1 VDQIPPT
8 PADRHEKE
16 KKMTE
21 NEFDDTADVRPDE
34 APEAPEA
41 PHHLTDKLSLDK
53 LEKLTPKEVGD
64 MALKFASE
72 TAYAAA
78 GFANL
83 VAERA
88 REFAEKQRAAV
99 ADAGPEATD
108 HTKAFLDQVT
118 AQMNRFVDE
127 LGHTY
132 KDLADRG
139 RDAVAKMQQQAAAKP
154 DAKDAPGMFDIV
166 DDAETAEPAS
176 TVAEDEIVDADEVPE
191 ASQEGDAKE

>member
-1 VDQIPPT
+1 
-8 PADRHEKE
+8 
-16 KKMTE
+16 MTE
-21 NEFDDTADVRPDE
+21 NEFDNTADVQPDE

-41 PHHLTDKLSLDK
+41 TEHLTDKLSLDK

-83 VAERA
+83 VAEKA

-99 ADAGPEATD
+99 ADVGADAPD
-108 HTKAFLDQVT
+108 HTKAFLDQVS

-176 TVAEDEIVDADEVPE
+176 TVAEDEIVDAVEVPE
-191 ASQEGDAKE
+191 GFETPESPDERDAQA